1 MPYELQRA
9 GDDCAPCGQ
18 GRWVL
23 TKLLGG
29 SENNSHCQESCKRG
43 TRGKRN
49 QESGT
54 ETIKQYTVLKMYGDN
69 KELVREAGMARFFV
83 ESCPWSFNI
92 SRGTGETR
100 QAEVYLEK
108 GVDSP
113 LLILQEGKGHKV
125 GRQRNGHMQIAL
137 SYPVKYLGFLIHP
150 LGEKKNVSLSHRQD
164 VKPKRK
170 LKLPL
175 SCWAC
180 ELYQTDFCCLSPGNS
195 ESDIEVLGG
204 VSTYIHSF
212 TFDNMQRY
220 NTLLLYERGD
230 SAPSPWARWAVV
242 RQMQKV
248 TAVLMVCYIGRL
260 SSVWASLFLS
270 VKWSSLLSLTS

>member
-1 MPYELQRA
+1 M
-9 GDDCAPCGQ
+9 
-18 GRWVL
+18 L

-83 ESCPWSFNI
+83 ESCPRSFNI

-150 LGEKKNVSLSHRQD
+150 LGEKKCISKSSSRCKAKEKTQTT
-164 VKPKRK
+164 
-170 LKLPL
+170 L
-175 SCWAC
+175 SC
-180 ELYQTDFCCLSPGNS
+180 
-195 ESDIEVLGG
+195 
-204 VSTYIHSF
+204 
-212 TFDNMQRY
+212 
-220 NTLLLYERGD
+220 
-230 SAPSPWARWAVV
+230 
-242 RQMQKV
+242 
-248 TAVLMVCYIGRL
+248 
-260 SSVWASLFLS
+260 
-270 VKWSSLLSLTS
+270 